1 MNVTMKSMTT
11 TEAAGEFL
19 WGLLR
24 TTDPSFNEAIAE
36 AYTDDEGTPDYEQLA
51 GDYQELGFFEVSAEG
66 VTFTASVWDEQQWAV
81 ICEAA
86 ECM

>member
-1 MNVTMKSMTT
+1 MNVTITSATT
-11 TEAAGEFL
+11 MEAAGEFL

-36 AYTDDEGTPDYEQLA
+36 AYTDDEGTPDYEQIA
-51 GDYQELGFFEVSAEG
+51 EDYRELGFVEVSADG
-66 VTFTASVWDEQQWAV
+66 ATFVESAWDEQQWAV